1 MELFKMEQHMK
12 IERAK
17 LELEPDIDVIKDLRK
32 AAKKLNHV
40 AYKRYKLSQSR
51 ISEYSVTRIVDLL
64 TTNPIVTVQST
75 RHPDAPPRTFLDLP
89 GHRCNCEERCS
100 ELDMCVHEIL
110 GKGGFN
116 VSLFEERHL
125 TRTEVQGSLV
135 GWKMPPENTLD
146 EIIGLSKEV
155 MDQRTEITEMEVS
168 NVENSIKLFS
178 KSKSEEKVPIGYLPE
193 QGNNTKP
200 FSKKQMDSIWG
211 DVMAGYSG
219 YTDQRKHKM
228 SLLILDMQELMTVD
242 DSTSSMRNGSSKN
255 GSSNMCVQAPNQ
267 GRLKK
272 ESKGRLKTSKEVG
285 MAAKKS
291 KFNARIQ
298 NRGFSQ
304 IVLQGN
310 NELTANA
317 NKPIHC
323 SFCNGNHTVNSRNC
337 EKQAMYKYGA
347 MLYKLSLSDDEVG
360 KSLRTRIKM
369 TMPLKREWVT
379 ENVFSRIDKRFYR
392 NNMIIH
398 EACPIS
404 GLSPTQFDGMNFCI
418 SFLTQNGDVDH
429 DGNHIWVGGDVMT
442 TLVSTTTVKP
452 KYVFD
457 KTVVMMEGWVSRTT
471 LQTLT
476 QELTELE
483 AKGRM

>member
-1 MELFKMEQHMK
+1 
-12 IERAK
+12 
-17 LELEPDIDVIKDLRK
+17 
-32 AAKKLNHV
+32 
-40 AYKRYKLSQSR
+40 
-51 ISEYSVTRIVDLL
+51 
-64 TTNPIVTVQST
+64 
-75 RHPDAPPRTFLDLP
+75 
-89 GHRCNCEERCS
+89 
-100 ELDMCVHEIL
+100 MCVHEIL
-110 GKGGFN
+110 GKGGFD

-135 GWKMPPENTLD
+135 GWKLPPENTLD

-155 MDQRTEITEMEVS
+155 MEQRTEITEMEVS

-228 SLLILDMQELMTVD
+228 SLLILEMQELMTVD

-267 GRLKK
+267 CRLKQ

-323 SFCNGNHTVNSRNC
+323 SFCHENHTVNSKKC
-337 EKQAMYKYGA
+337 EKQAMYKHGA
-347 MLYKLSLSDDEVG
+347 ILYKLSLNDDEVR

-369 TMPLKREWVT
+369 TMPLKREYVT
-379 ENVFSRIDKRFYR
+379 ENVFSRIDKWFF
-392 NNMIIH
+392 
-398 EACPIS
+398 S
-404 GLSPTQFDGMNFCI
+404 Q
-418 SFLTQNGDVDH
+418 
-429 DGNHIWVGGDVMT
+429 
-442 TLVSTTTVKP
+442 
-452 KYVFD
+452 
-457 KTVVMMEGWVSRTT
+457 
-471 LQTLT
+471 
-476 QELTELE
+476 
-483 AKGRM
+483 